1 MPYDWK
7 TELPGILARHA
18 DTCPRN
24 RGGVCICGPLGYRA
38 SVIDP
43 QTGREV
49 LSPEFESVAEAQS
62 WQREQEQ
69 ANKASQG
76 IGARVAAEAQAWLRD
91 QRASRG
97 DGGRVAVESEDL
109 GAVVEEFLQAA
120 ENGRVGDRSGRR
132 YPPDRLRELR
142 GALSYVAAELGAMN
156 IEDVGRSDVES
167 FVERLRRSGL
177 SAARVDSVVDG
188 LDALFSYAVERD
200 LVATNPVAELTS
212 HGTASSSANGAASS
226 ARLAAPDAGASPR
239 AGAPLAGSSPPK
251 PKPRRSSS
259 SPSRQRPRAGP
270 TLDAVIVKFLRAA
283 DEGSLDRR
291 PGEPYTFEA
300 LLDLR
305 GAMSYVDDRLR
316 AMELGEIRRRHVQ
329 KLVDDLRS
337 VGLPPAVVA
346 VVVDSLRALYA
357 FAIQRN
363 LVDFSPVVELTMPLQ
378 DNGAG
383 DDTATWSRV
392 PAAPS
397 PPPPLPPPPLPTPP
411 AAAQPAAPQPAPTQP
426 PHAQLQQPADF
437 YGSEG
442 REAYAP
448 TGAMMALGGRVVS
461 WVTKLALITF
471 LLLVLVLARE
481 LGLFELIR

>member
-1 MPYDWK
+1 
-7 TELPGILARHA
+7 
-18 DTCPRN
+18 
-24 RGGVCICGPLGYRA
+24 
-38 SVIDP
+38 
-43 QTGREV
+43 
-49 LSPEFESVAEAQS
+49 
-62 WQREQEQ
+62 
-69 ANKASQG
+69 
-76 IGARVAAEAQAWLRD
+76 
-91 QRASRG
+91 
-97 DGGRVAVESEDL
+97 
-109 GAVVEEFLQAA
+109 
-120 ENGRVGDRSGRR
+120 
-132 YPPDRLRELR
+132 
-142 GALSYVAAELGAMN
+142 
-156 IEDVGRSDVES
+156 
-167 FVERLRRSGL
+167 
-177 SAARVDSVVDG
+177 
-188 LDALFSYAVERD
+188 
-200 LVATNPVAELTS
+200 
-212 HGTASSSANGAASS
+212 
-226 ARLAAPDAGASPR
+226 
-239 AGAPLAGSSPPK
+239 
-251 PKPRRSSS
+251 
-259 SPSRQRPRAGP
+259 
-270 TLDAVIVKFLRAA
+270 VKFLRAA

-363 LVDFSPVVELTMPLQ
+363 LVDFSPVVELTMPLH
-378 DNGAG
+378 DDGSG
-383 DDTATWSRV
+383 DDTATWSQV

-397 PPPPLPPPPLPTPP
+397 PPPPLPPPPLPTRP
-411 AAAQPAAPQPAPTQP
+411 APAQPAAPTQP
-426 PHAQLQQPADF
+426 PHAQPQQAPNF

-461 WVTKLALITF
+461 WVTRLALITF

>member
-38 SVIDP
+38 AVIDP

-62 WQREQEQ
+62 WQREKEQ
-69 ANKASQG
+69 ATKATQG

-91 QRASRG
+91 QRASHG
-97 DGGRVAVESEDL
+97 EGGRVALESEDL
-109 GAVVEEFLQAA
+109 GAIVEEFLQAA
-120 ENGRVGDRSGRR
+120 EDGRVGDRAGRS
-132 YPPDRLRELR
+132 YPPERLRELR

-156 IEDVGRSDVES
+156 IEDVGRGDVES

-177 SAARVDSVVDG
+177 SAARVDAVVGG

-212 HGTASSSANGAASS
+212 PGPAPSSANGTA
-226 ARLAAPDAGASPR
+226 ASPR
-239 AGAPLAGSSPPK
+239 AGAPLAGSTPPK

-363 LVDFSPVVELTMPLQ
+363 LVDFSPVVELTMPLH
-378 DNGAG
+378 DDRSG
-383 DDTATWSRV
+383 DDTATWSQV

-397 PPPPLPPPPLPTPP
+397 PPPPLPPPPLPTRP
-411 AAAQPAAPQPAPTQP
+411 APAQPAAPTQP
-426 PHAQLQQPADF
+426 PHAQPQQPPDF

-442 REAYAP
+442 REDYAP

-481 LGLFELIR
+481 LGLFELVR